1 MPLTYIKNHLTLIQ
15 KPHQVDMVQLTESMN
30 QAFYLYD
37 IDGCLER
44 LKLFQKLVDPI
55 EIYFSLKSNN
65 NKALVQSFL
74 KEGAG
79 LDIVSK
85 GELEHGLNLKCSPK
99 KIVFSGVAKTRQEL
113 EQALKAQMFQINVE
127 SLEELERIGD
137 LCLSLQLKANVA
149 CRINPHVALD
159 THAFIQ
165 TGARDHKFGI
175 DENLIPQFIEIIKK
189 YSPFINFQ
197 GLAMH
202 IGSQGLSIEPII
214 QAARK
219 VKNIYDR
226 LLREGYPLKTLDVG
240 GGVGIDY
247 RTEDME
253 DDVKRIKLYGSSL
266 QKVFKNFE
274 GRLLCEPG
282 RILTARYG
290 WLFGEIQYIK
300 KTSLRNFALLN
311 TGMHHLIRPVLYQA
325 YHRILPVK
333 KSNQK
338 EKNYTIAGPI
348 CESADTIAR
357 DRILPTLCNGD
368 WLCICD
374 AGAYGA
380 VMSQA
385 YNMQDLPLE
394 LAYSKGTIVS
404 KEKYQSNSGYTG
416 PV

>member
-1 MPLTYIKNHLTLIQ
+1 MPLTYTQNHLTLIQ
-15 KPHQVDMVQLTESMN
+15 GTHKIDLVELAKNMD

-37 IDGCLER
+37 IDGSLER

-85 GELEHGLNLKCSPK
+85 GELEHSLNLKCSPK
-99 KIVFSGVAKTRQEL
+99 KIVFSGVAKTKQEL
-113 EQALKAQMFQINVE
+113 EKALRSQIFQINVE
-127 SLEELERIGD
+127 SLEELERIGS
-137 LCLSLQLKANVA
+137 LCSSLKLKAQVA
-149 CRINPHVALD
+149 CRVNPNVTLD

-165 TGARDHKFGI
+165 TGTKDHKFGI
-175 DENLIPQFIEIIKK
+175 DENALPQFIEIVRK
-189 YSPFINFQ
+189 YSSFVQFQ

-202 IGSQGLSIEPII
+202 IGSQGLSVDPLI
-214 QAARK
+214 QASEK
-219 VKNIYDR
+219 VKNIYER
-226 LLREGYPLKTLDVG
+226 LNREGHSLTTLDIG

-247 RTEDME
+247 RTNDME
-253 DDVKRIKLYGSSL
+253 DDIRRIEFYGSSL

-300 KTSLRNFALLN
+300 KTSLRNFAILN
-311 TGMHHLIRPVLYQA
+311 TGMHHLMRPVLYQA

-333 KSNQK
+333 QSNQE

-348 CESADTIAR
+348 CESADILAR
-357 DRILPTLCNGD
+357 DRLLPALSSGD

-380 VMSQA
+380 VMSQT
-385 YNMQDLPLE
+385 YNMQDIPLE
-394 LAYSKGTIVS
+394 IAYSQGAIAS
-404 KEKYQSNSGYTG
+404 KEEFQHKTK
-416 PV
+416 